1 MDRLIPRINVQTSC
15 CIAPIFLLFGIDWYI
30 LLRYELNVQ
39 VQYGIYL
46 SVLTSQLQPKET
58 DESYENFVPPK
69 VMATSAEISSR
80 KVLDQKRW

>member
-1 MDRLIPRINVQTSC
+1 MRYKLIWMYKFSM
-15 CIAPIFLLFGIDWYI
+15 
-30 LLRYELNVQ
+30 E
-39 VQYGIYL
+39 YL

-69 VMATSAEISSR
+69 LTATTAEISSR